1 MGVGARPFLCL
12 TQQSRW
18 RDTSGSALSNESP
31 DLCEGGWG
39 STTSDGWGLGLRC
52 GRHRTRS
59 LWRGRWQR
67 QPMFGIRT
75 QMLLNT
81 SVQKRAIT
89 SAKYGRSARCAQ
101 AVLSGVVFLMTGSHW
116 RPLLRQLFANS
127 SIVASREGGAIGSSR
142 ASAGKLSHQTVAE
155 ALHIELALM
164 ATTVGGF
171 GQLPAH
177 YSPAHL
183 RPRRH
188 VLGCCGRLRPLRSLR
203 RRR

>member
-1 MGVGARPFLCL
+1 
-12 TQQSRW
+12 
-18 RDTSGSALSNESP
+18 
-31 DLCEGGWG
+31 
-39 STTSDGWGLGLRC
+39 
-52 GRHRTRS
+52 
-59 LWRGRWQR
+59 
-67 QPMFGIRT
+67 
-75 QMLLNT
+75 MLLNT

-183 RPRRH
+183 RPRSH

-203 RRR
+203 RRRQRDERKYQHSGSHGTSAPFGGVRSKPATEEVPGRKGMTPGLQFGGRVFRRQPN